1 MTGTL
6 LRQSQAVNKSHM
18 RAQGLREKA
27 LASVTRKLTPNSPA
41 LASLQLSSKRQAPCY
56 PGFKHSAVSCSA
68 RGLRTWLLGVLVG
81 WS

>member
-18 RAQGLREKA
+18 RPRAWEKA

-68 RGLRTWLLGVLVG
+68 RGLRTWLLGALVG